1 MVEITIK
8 VVIKCTKI
16 PNLYPK
22 KTDNNNI
29 KKLKKRERRGGDLP
43 GEVMKQR
50 EGDVMVSCRVQIKSK
65 EIRESVKEEDRR
77 VRVCVRG
84 RVRCAERK
92 KCRLSLVDR

>member
-29 KKLKKRERRGGDLP
+29 KKKKTEREKGG
-43 GEVMKQR
+43 GGFTWRSYEV
-50 EGDVMVSCRVQIKSK
+50 EGR
-65 EIRESVKEEDRR
+65 
-77 VRVCVRG
+77 
-84 RVRCAERK
+84 
-92 KCRLSLVDR
+92 

>member
-29 KKLKKRERRGGDLP
+29 KKLKKRERRGG
-43 GEVMKQR
+43 GFTWRSYEA
-50 EGDVMVSCRVQIKSK
+50 EGRWCD
-65 EIRESVKEEDRR
+65 
-77 VRVCVRG
+77 G
-84 RVRCAERK
+84 F
-92 KCRLSLVDR
+92 L